1 MSELNRVYRELLDR
15 VSQFANGLKAH
26 GIKKGDR
33 VLIYLPMSI
42 EGVVAM
48 PECTAMEA
56 NYYVR
61 EGNYFTEYNREQ
73 LQRIFDAAREMG
85 RTDITLK
92 CADET
97 CYREIC
103 RVLIDEQEIFSYI
116 PDSNSTISYAQNGK
130 QLSLTFWV
138 TNE

>member
-1 MSELNRVYRELLDR
+1 
-15 VSQFANGLKAH
+15 
-26 GIKKGDR
+26 
-33 VLIYLPMSI
+33 
-42 EGVVAM
+42 M
-48 PECTAMEA
+48 PECTAIEA

>member
-1 MSELNRVYRELLDR
+1 MEREIDKKNL
-15 VSQFANGLKAH
+15 VLKE
-26 GIKKGDR
+26 DE
-33 VLIYLPMSI
+33 SI
-42 EGVVAM
+42 GTVQIADDVV
-48 PECTAMEA
+48 AMEA

>member
-1 MSELNRVYRELLDR
+1 MIRVGSLGDLAEMEKEPVDNK
-15 VSQFANGLKAH
+15 SGLT
-26 GIKKGDR
+26 
-33 VLIYLPMSI
+33 P
-42 EGVVAM
+42 
-48 PECTAMEA
+48 
-56 NYYVR
+56 
-61 EGNYFTEYNREQ
+61 REQ

>member
-1 MSELNRVYRELLDR
+1 MS
-15 VSQFANGLKAH
+15 G
-26 GIKKGDR
+26 
-33 VLIYLPMSI
+33 
-42 EGVVAM
+42 
-48 PECTAMEA
+48 
-56 NYYVR
+56 

-116 PDSNSTISYAQNGK
+116 PDTTVRSPMHRTGNNYP
-130 QLSLTFWV
+130 
-138 TNE
+138 